1 MGRWSMS
8 DARFLLRNANK
19 KSPPLEFHSTDSTHI
34 PRIEDGVL
42 AIKSIGKKPDLL
54 YTYIYIDNHW
64 YIYIGFPGPA
74 IKCLRHP
81 AFGMPHSKWQTY
93 SSLCSNY
100 PNQSSSKLFYEPH
113 ELQRSTQRLPRTWSL
128 FSFIQITV
136 RVWVMLRV
144 RVFPCFSG
152 SRATN
157 QTVLH

>member
-1 MGRWSMS
+1 MVHVWRAFLATKRQQKVPAFGIPQHRQHTYSSHRRWGPCY
-8 DARFLLRNANK
+8 K
-19 KSPPLEFHSTDSTHI
+19 IYWEETWPI
-34 PRIEDGVL
+34 V
-42 AIKSIGKKPDLL
+42 
-54 YTYIYIDNHW
+54 YIYILIIID
-64 YIYIGFPGPA
+64 IYIGFPGPA